1 MSSVNH
7 LTNVQGNYDENTPLF
22 SGSLDPKFVK
32 RRREN
37 LLPSLLVSLILS
49 LHGLVSGYALG
60 FTAPVQDHIQIGPDN
75 PNGIMDKSTFTIF
88 SSFFNIGAAVGAL
101 STVFLSDKIGR
112 KDTLIISLGTWSLG
126 YLLLGVITNE
136 WVLMA
141 GRIVTGV
148 ALGMSTS
155 VAPMYM
161 GEIASAKYRGL
172 LGTLFQLMITL
183 GVLLAYVVG
192 IPLANVPNGY
202 LWVGQFGLLVS
213 LISLGLMVF
222 IPRSPVWLVFQERTE
237 EAMMAFRFFRGK
249 GASIANDMINAET
262 LAESKSETYSYTI
275 LFTKPVYLPFLLS
288 TMIMVFQQMSGIN
301 AVVFYSSD
309 ILKNAVPTIQ
319 AELIP
324 LPPALVQV
332 VVTFIASFFVDRFG
346 RKLML
351 LIASFGMCGS
361 SLTIGTYFILVDKVY
376 PNCTVP
382 ELSNETSC
390 HVLSVVVVVAVCCF
404 FGFFS
409 VAWGPVPWIFA
420 SEVLNVKLK
429 NWTIALVTLSTWMAS
444 FVVTMGFPPYV
455 TLVSE
460 YGGFYTFAC
469 INIVGIVCIVL
480 FIKETKGKTLEQLQ
494 NFYK

>member
-1 MSSVNH
+1 MSVNDF
-7 LTNVQGNYDENTPLF
+7 TNVQENDDEHIPLF

-32 RRREN
+32 RRKEN
-37 LLPSLLVSLILS
+37 LLPSLLVSLVLS

-75 PNGIMDKSTFTIF
+75 PNGIMDKTTFTIF

-126 YLLLGVITNE
+126 YLLLGIITNE

-141 GRIVTGV
+141 GRIITGV

-192 IPLANVPNGY
+192 IPFANVPDGY

-213 LISLGLMVF
+213 LVSLVLMVF
-222 IPRSPVWLVFQERTE
+222 IPKSPVWLVFQERTE

-249 GASIANDMINAET
+249 GASIANDMINAEN
-262 LAESKSETYSYTI
+262 LAKLKSETYSYGI
-275 LFTKPVYLPFLLS
+275 LFTKPVFMPFLLS
-288 TMIMVFQQMSGIN
+288 TMIMVFQQLSGIN
-301 AVVFYSSD
+301 AVVFYSAD
-309 ILKNAVPTIQ
+309 ILKQAVPSVQ
-319 AELIP
+319 PELIP

-361 SLTIGTYFILVDKVY
+361 SITIGTYFVLVDKVY
-376 PNCTVP
+376 PNCTNP
-382 ELSNETSC
+382 DLSNQTSC
-390 HVLSVVVVVAVCCF
+390 HVLGAIVVIAVCCF
-404 FGFFS
+404 FGFFAI
-409 VAWGPVPWIFA
+409 AWGPVPWIFA

-455 TLVSE
+455 TLVHE

-469 INIVGIVCIVL
+469 VNIAGIICIIL
-480 FIKETKGKTLEQLQ
+480 FLKETKGRTLEQLQ
-494 NFYK
+494 NYYT